1 LPETSNQQPAMKIV
15 LDAMGGDFGPAP
27 NVEAAVRTAKEF
39 GYEIVLV
46 GRQELVRPLLVQH
59 NTAGLHLPIV
69 HASEVIEMHE
79 HPAQAV
85 KSKKDSSIVVGM
97 RMVKNGDADAFVTMG
112 NTGGALAAA
121 LFNLGR
127 IRGTH
132 RPALAAAYPTMKGW
146 SLILDVGANTEVKP
160 DYLLQFAV
168 MGSIYAEK
176 VMNVRNPRVALISN
190 GEEETKGSQLVQDAH
205 QLLKTA
211 PINFIGN
218 AEGRD
223 VPAGN
228 ADVFVTDGFTG
239 NVIIKLSEGMKVM
252 VEDLLRNA
260 FMSNVQ
266 GKVAGLLARDTIKS
280 TMKQRLD
287 YEEIG
292 GAPLLGVDGVVIIGH
307 GRSKARAVRSA
318 ILRAAE
324 SVERGVV
331 DAIERGLDALPKA
344 EVRNG
349 KPEIAQV

>member
-1 LPETSNQQPAMKIV
+1 MKIV

-27 NVEAAVRTAKEF
+27 NVEAAVQVAKEF
-39 GYEIVLV
+39 GYEVALV

-85 KSKKDSSIVVGM
+85 KSKKNSSIVIGM
-97 RMVKNGDADAFVTMG
+97 QMVKRGEADAFVTMG

-127 IRGTH
+127 IRGIL
-132 RPALAAAYPTMKGW
+132 RPALAAAYPTTKGW
-146 SLILDVGANTEVKP
+146 SLVLDVGANTDVKP
-160 DYLLQFAV
+160 ENLLQFAL
-168 MGSIYAEK
+168 MGSIYAER
-176 VMNVRNPRVALISN
+176 VMNVRAPRVALISN

-205 QLLKTA
+205 QLLKRA
-211 PINFIGN
+211 PINFTGN

-223 VPAGN
+223 LPAGN

-239 NVIIKLSEGMKVM
+239 NVILKLSEGMKTM
-252 VEDLLRNA
+252 VEDMLRSA
-260 FMSNVQ
+260 FMSSTQ
-266 GKVAGLLARDTIKS
+266 GKVAGLLGKDAIRN
-280 TMKQRLD
+280 TMKKRLD
-287 YEEIG
+287 YEEVG

-307 GRSKARAVRSA
+307 GRSKARAIRSA
-318 ILRAAE
+318 LLRAAE

-331 DAIERGLDALPKA
+331 DAIETGLEALPKVDA
-344 EVRNG
+344 KG
-349 KPEIAQV
+349 GAPQPTSA